1 MKLEVIVDSMMQEN
15 TYIYYDEKTL
25 DAVVIDPALSFD
37 RQKKF
42 IKDKNL
48 NVKYIMLTHSHA
60 DHIGD
65 VKELKKFTNAPILA
79 NIHEKEMLNDANKN
93 LSSQFFPYPIEMEAD
108 IYVDEK
114 DKIKM
119 GEHIFSFIN
128 TPGHTEGGMC
138 IRCGMEMFTGDTL
151 FQGSIGRTDLYGG
164 DYNKILKSLKKL
176 AKLEEDLVIYPGHGP
191 ASTIGRE
198 KKSNYY
204 MKLVI

>member
-93 LSSQFFPYPIEMEAD
+93 LSSQFFPYPIEIEAD